1 MMWHFPIP
9 IKLTSI
15 TSILTSTYNAV
26 LGIYSRLLSW
36 TTDDSSNLTVLVT
49 ESEPHYKIHN
59 SRSYVYSDIVRTI
72 GATTTQDVYLI
83 VPRKKM
89 NLTWQFF
96 PPKPLLLSLYER
108 TELDNEGTP
117 ITPVNRERSIA
128 TAAVSLLF
136 SLPTVHA
143 VGELLYSKYFNS
155 TPPTDDFTVRE
166 TGEWVLADDVNY
178 LLQVTNTSASSC
190 TFQLILNFYEAD

>member
-1 MMWHFPIP
+1 
-9 IKLTSI
+9 
-15 TSILTSTYNAV
+15 
-26 LGIYSRLLSW
+26 
-36 TTDDSSNLTVLVT
+36 
-49 ESEPHYKIHN
+49 
-59 SRSYVYSDIVRTI
+59 
-72 GATTTQDVYLI
+72 
-83 VPRKKM
+83 M